1 MFFGDI
7 THIEKQLHKFKIHKF
22 KIYVDIYLDICYT
35 NVLLVGKHLCTWY
48 DINLKQAQAH
58 LFVT

>member
-7 THIEKQLHKFKIHKF
+7 THIEKQLHKF